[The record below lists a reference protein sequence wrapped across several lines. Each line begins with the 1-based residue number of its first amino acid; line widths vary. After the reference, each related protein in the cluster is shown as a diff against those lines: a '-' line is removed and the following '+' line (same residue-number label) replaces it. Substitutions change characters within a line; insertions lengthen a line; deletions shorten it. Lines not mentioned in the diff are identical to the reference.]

1 MGLINKIRQFGEL
14 VMFSHTLFSLPF
26 AAVSMIWAAE
36 GFPSA
41 RLVFWILIALFA
53 GRNAANAINRVIDAD
68 YDKENPRTAGRQ
80 IPQGKV
86 KKSEAII
93 LTTVLLAIFVFAAY
107 QLNFLCFV
115 LSPLAIALFLLYSY
129 TKRWTWA
136 CHLVLGAIC
145 AGAPVGAWIAVT
157 GKLALPPLV
166 LAAGVTFWIAGF
178 DTLYGTQDIDFD
190 KSVGLHSIPERF
202 GLKNA
207 LIIAK
212 IFHVFAWGF
221 FFLAGAIGGIGW
233 LYLVG
238 MVVIAFLLSIE
249 HHIVQPA
256 NHGIMNWA
264 SYHINQIVSILYLTM
279 ALLDAWIIGRI
290 G

>member
-41 RLVFWILIALFA
+41 RVVLWILVALFA
-53 GRNAANAINRVIDAD
+53 GRNAANAINRVIDVE
-68 YDKENPRTAGRQ
+68 YDKQNPRTANRQ

-86 KKSEAII
+86 QKSEAII
-93 LTTVLLAIFVFAAY
+93 LTAVLLAIFVFAAY
-107 QLNFLCFV
+107 QLNFLCLV
-115 LSPLAIALFLLYSY
+115 LSPLAILLFLLYSY

-136 CHLVLGAIC
+136 CHIILGAIC

-157 GKLALPPLV
+157 GTLALPPLV

-178 DTLYGTQDIDFD
+178 DTLYGSQDIDFD

-207 LIIAK
+207 LLIAK
-212 IFHVFAWGF
+212 VFHVFAWGF
-221 FFLAGAIGGIGW
+221 FFLAGALGGIGW
-233 LYLVG
+233 LYMVG
-238 MVVIAFLLSIE
+238 MVLIAFLLSIE
-249 HHIVQPA
+249 HHIVEPS

-264 SYHINQIVSILYLTM
+264 SYHINQLVSILYLAM

>member
-36 GFPSA
+36 GLPSA
-41 RLVFWILIALFA
+41 RLVFWILVALFA

-93 LTTVLLAIFVFAAY
+93 LTTVLLAVFVFAAY
-107 QLNFLCFV
+107 QLNFLCFA

-136 CHLVLGAIC
+136 CHLILGVIC

-157 GKLALPPLV
+157 GKFALTPLI

-178 DTLYGTQDIDFD
+178 DTLYGTQDNDFD

-207 LIIAK
+207 LLIAK
-212 IFHVFAWGF
+212 LFHVFAWGF
-221 FFLAGAIGGIGW
+221 FFLAGALGGIGW

-238 MVVIAFLLSIE
+238 MIIIAFLLSIE
-249 HHIVQPA
+249 HHIVEPA